1 MRARPHGKPWA
12 PGLVTHSAPPIFM
25 EDNMDIKNLVKFIKA
40 GYKASEII
48 AIPVESRQQYID
60 LLDAGVDKSS
70 IADYADLL
78 REQDDNSAGGD
89 DGGESGGNGGKPEDN
104 DESNKPDYEKLY
116 NDLLIQQQHRET
128 HENMGDMDKPETAYD
143 ILKAIIE

>member
-1 MRARPHGKPWA
+1 
-12 PGLVTHSAPPIFM
+12 
-25 EDNMDIKNLVKFIKA
+25 MDIKNLVKFIKA

-48 AIPVESRQQYID
+48 AIPAESRQQYID

-89 DGGESGGNGGKPEDN
+89 DGGESGGNSGNPEDN
-104 DESNKPDYEKLY
+104 DESNKPDFEKLY
-116 NDLLIQQQHRET
+116 NDLLKQQQHKET
-128 HENMGDMDKPETAYD
+128 HENMGDDAKVESAYD
-143 ILKAIIE
+143 ILKSIIE